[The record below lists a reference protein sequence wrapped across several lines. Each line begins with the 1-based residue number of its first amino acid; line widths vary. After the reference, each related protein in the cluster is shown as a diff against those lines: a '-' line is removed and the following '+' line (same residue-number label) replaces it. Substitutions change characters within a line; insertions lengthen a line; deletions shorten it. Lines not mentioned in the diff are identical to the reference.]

1 MAMCRVEDSYQ
12 NLLRLVLER
21 ESRHQSR
28 MAQKHIAVSTW
39 LEALGML
46 EYLATFHQYGG
57 VEELLYIQ
65 EAEIRDLGIKNSA
78 HRAKLVSS
86 LRILRDKYQKGRLH
100 CSVSGRTSPSSA
112 LQQHLQTSPPSP
124 LSHPDY
130 HSLQVSPE
138 KLRQDLQRELNA
150 DPSELKSR
158 SWYHGNISRQ
168 RAETL
173 VTEDGDFL
181 VRDCISRPGDFVLTC
196 CWKAVPLHF
205 MINALVGDSLLGA
218 LPKIYYQFEDESFN
232 SIQVLIHYYQSKG
245 KPVTNASSA
254 VLRSP
259 IARSM
264 PLSYYDSKYG
274 ALTSLAAVNIYSS
287 RQSPRGS
294 PLSTPTGSPFG
305 SPGMNRKGPKRTG
318 SQPLLS
324 MDDMGDDRS
333 RSPSM
338 DRCDSLPMIN
348 TPTASPQLSGRK
360 EFQPV
365 YHQRAGSEPV
375 LTPNGGL
382 APCPQNGTEKGGS
395 DSDLSKPPPPKPS
408 RIPSVKYKQRP
419 VVEVRNKFL
428 YEDDGRDYSDYC
440 QVKES
445 PSWLTDNQN
454 NVMNRVKQ
462 LNSRRL
468 DNDPHGDKDIYDN
481 NFNNLK
487 KTLTS
492 TPNMK
497 KDPASR
503 MRLFSDTRFSV
514 IDTSEPDS
522 PNDIVMDNQG
532 PESCVYDV
540 KYLRQ
545 RKITTPKVKSHMSYS
560 AYDFK
565 TSLLQSDNK
574 PLDASSMISVKT
586 ILLDGSP
593 KVIAQHMTKVD
604 LQSLNIL
611 KEHDFG
617 VGVQSGL
624 ELLTLPQGKQL
635 RQDLIERCHCMK
647 LLVMVSTL
655 TCATTTE
662 RARMAN
668 QWIQIA
674 SELKTTMGN
683 LFGFVSVMD
692 ALVSQQIQRL
702 RDMWLVLRQNH
713 TGSAYLFDTKLKTAY
728 SALNDGSSSLP
739 LAKCV
744 YSSYKPGGTFVGARP
759 GLCHEQSSREN
770 MDKALFGTEIF
781 LAHLD
786 TARIIASQFALYHIV
801 GSSVVS
807 EMKENNEMTDVFK
820 TETQLR
826 LFWGLKGCGVN
837 RSDRHSKFDQLLTVL
852 SDRAEPP
859 GDDGTAV

>member
-46 EYLATFHQYGG
+46 EYLSTFHQYGG

-65 EAEIRDLGIKNSA
+65 EGEIRDLGIKNGA

-100 CSVSGRTSPSSA
+100 CGISGRTSPSS

-138 KLRQDLQRELNA
+138 KLRQDLQKELNA
-150 DPSELKSR
+150 DPSELKSK

-168 RAETL
+168 RADAL
-173 VTEDGDFL
+173 VAGDGDFL

-196 CWKAVPLHF
+196 CWKSVPLHF

-232 SIQVLIHYYQSKG
+232 SIQVLIHYYQSKA

-254 VLRSP
+254 VLKTP

-287 RQSPRGS
+287 RQSPKGS

-324 MDDMGDDRS
+324 MDDIGDDRS

-348 TPTASPQLSGRK
+348 TPTASPQLSVRK
-360 EFQPV
+360 EFQSA
-365 YHQRAGSEPV
+365 YHQRSGSEPV

-419 VVEVRNKFL
+419 LVEVRNKFL

-462 LNSRRL
+462 LNSGGRL
-468 DNDPHGDKDIYDN
+468 DNDPQGDKDIYDN

-497 KDPASR
+497 KDPSSR
-503 MRLFSDTRFSV
+503 VRLFSDTRFSV
-514 IDTSEPDS
+514 IDTSDPDS
-522 PNDIVMDNQG
+522 PIDPVIDDRG

-540 KYLRQ
+540 NYLKQ
-545 RKITTPKVKSHMSYS
+545 RKITTPKVKSHMSYTP
-560 AYDFK
+560 YDLR
-565 TSLLQSDNK
+565 TSLLHSDNK
-574 PLDASSMISVKT
+574 PLDASSMISIKT
-586 ILLDGSP
+586 MVLDGSP
-593 KVIAQHMTKVD
+593 KVVAQHMTKVD

-655 TCATTTE
+655 TCTTTIE
-662 RARMAN
+662 RARMTS

-683 LFGFVSVMD
+683 LFGFVSVME
-692 ALVSQQIQRL
+692 ALLSRQIQRL

-728 SALNDGSSSLP
+728 NALNDGSSSLP
-739 LAKCV
+739 LQNVCIPHISPV
-744 YSSYKPGGTFVGARP
+744 VHLFERDLDSV
-759 GLCHEQSSREN
+759 LCLLPWED
-770 MDKALFGTEIF
+770 MDKALFGTEIL

-786 TARIIASQFALYHIV
+786 TARIIASQFALYRIV
-801 GSSVVS
+801 GNSVLS
-807 EMKENNEMTDVFK
+807 EMKENNEMIDVFK
-820 TETQLR
+820 TEMQLR
-826 LFWGLKGCGVN
+826 LFWGQKGCGVN
-837 RSDRHSKFDQLLTVL
+837 RSDRHSKFEQLLTVL

-859 GDDGTAV
+859 GDEGTAV